1 MMRVDCDKEGIN
13 KAAKIISHGGI
24 AIFPTDTVYGMGC
37 DPYNKTSIE
46 KIYKIK
52 ARDAAKSVP
61 ILTHSVETA
70 EKIVQFDQLTR
81 KIVEK
86 NWPGPLT
93 VILKVKDAKIKESLN
108 LKNKIAIRIPDHKC
122 TLELL
127 KKCEFLVGTSA
138 NVSGDLPYTD
148 PEKCFKNLQNYD
160 VFVDGGTIT
169 SKGESTIIEIE
180 DEEIKI
186 IREGSL
192 TKEEILQS

>member
-148 PEKCFKNLQNYD
+148 PEKCLKNLQNYD